1 VKQVTATGQTV
12 EEAVESALAQLKTTK
27 DRADVSIIDE
37 GKRGFFGIFGSRPA
51 VVKVTAIHDPL
62 EEAKKFLI
70 QVSEKMGAPVE
81 IEVKRDGKQVIFIL
95 TGEKIALL
103 IGKRGQTLNSLQ
115 YLTQLVINR
124 FSDQYLSL
132 ILDAEDY
139 RNRRNETLIQLAHR
153 LAQKAIKSGKDV
165 ALEPMP
171 SYERKVIHTA
181 LSENNR
187 VKTFSDGSEPHRYIV
202 ITPRKGPEV
211 TRAPKR

>member
-12 EEAVESALAQLKTTK
+12 EEAVESALAQLQTTK

-37 GKRGFFGIFGSRPA
+37 GKKGIFGIFGSRPA
-51 VVKVTAIHDPL
+51 VVKVTVIIDPL
-62 EEAKKFLI
+62 EEAKKFLS
-70 QVSEKMGAPVE
+70 QVSEQMGAPVE
-81 IEVKRDGKQVIFIL
+81 IDIQQEGKQVHFIL

-124 FSDQYLSL
+124 FSNQYLTV

-139 RNRRNETLIQLAHR
+139 RNRRNDTLIQLAHR
-153 LAQKAIKSGKDV
+153 LAQKAVKSGKDV

-181 LSENNR
+181 LSENHR
-187 VKTFSDGSEPHRYIV
+187 VKTFSDGTEPHRYIV
-202 ITPRKGPEV
+202 ISPVK
-211 TRAPKR
+211 KY

>member
-12 EEAVESALAQLKTTK
+12 EEAVESALAQLQTTK
-27 DRADVSIIDE
+27 DRTDVDIIDE
-37 GKRGFFGIFGSRPA
+37 GKKGIFGIFGSRPA
-51 VVKVTAIHDPL
+51 VVKVTMIIDPI

-70 QVSEKMGAPVE
+70 QVSEQMGAPVE
-81 IEVKRDGKQVIFIL
+81 IEIKREGKQVYFVM

-124 FSDQYLSL
+124 FSKQYLTV

-139 RNRRNETLIQLAHR
+139 RNRRSETLIQLAHR
-153 LAQKAIKSGKDV
+153 LAGKAVKTGKDV

-181 LSENNR
+181 LSENKG
-187 VKTFSDGSEPHRYIV
+187 VKTFSDGTEPHRFIV
-202 ITPRKGPEV
+202 ITPM
-211 TRAPKR
+211 KRS